1 MKKSLFSFAIFIFFI
16 TIPNLKA
23 GNKLDGKYK
32 SDFIMRMNTTVYQ
45 GNYKCPREV
54 PIIIQLNV
62 IGDQVT
68 GSIKNNHEKCD
79 NWQNASITG
88 SIDEEGNFLKT
99 KFIHEDKIYGR
110 REDAYKIEGNILEE
124 MTLKSKSR
132 KYWKDHKFRFT
143 NQELTEDNFK
153 FIDQDKIYN
162 PKNDNQNSSETKKN
176 QTETLKKQQL
186 KEQQEQQL
194 KEQQLKEQQLK
205 ELQKQQ
211 LREQQD
217 QQLKELQKQ
226 QLREQQEQQLREQ
239 QEQQLKELQKQQFKE
254 QQLKKQK
261 RIKKESNLLFN

>member
-1 MKKSLFSFAIFIFFI
+1 MNNKKSLFSFTIFIFFI
-16 TIPNLKA
+16 IIPNLKA
-23 GNKLDGKYK
+23 GNKLDGNYK
-32 SDFIMRMNTTVYQ
+32 SDFIMRMNTRVYQ

-54 PIIIQLNV
+54 PITIQLNV
-62 IGDQVT
+62 IDDQVT

-132 KYWKDHKFRFT
+132 MYWKDHKFRFT
-143 NQELTEDNFK
+143 NQEFTEDNSK
-153 FIDQDKIYN
+153 FIDQNKIYN

-186 KEQQEQQL
+186 KEQQEQKL
-194 KEQQLKEQQLK
+194 KEQQEQKLKE
-205 ELQKQQ
+205 E
-211 LREQQD
+211 
-217 QQLKELQKQ
+217 
-226 QLREQQEQQLREQ
+226 
-239 QEQQLKELQKQQFKE
+239 
-254 QQLKKQK
+254 K
-261 RIKKESNLLFN
+261 RIKKQTNVLFN